1 MFTNPQLIMGLD
13 MYFRGTKTFGI
24 YPQGQYKPPFE
35 KTFEFTSLLNNHGL
49 ENAPID
55 YDTAWSSYSVQFPLM
70 YWRKSNQIHQWF
82 VQNVQGG
89 KDNCEEY
96 SVSLDQLKLLS
107 KTIEPALVSTAA
119 ASELLPTSEG
129 FFFGSQEYDEY
140 YFEDLKNTKEQ
151 VDKIIA
157 YQTAA
162 ENAQKCRWLNLKTHN
177 GTMSTEEFNAK
188 FPTLTKDIPFDD
200 FYYQSSW

>member
-1 MFTNPQLIMGLD
+1 MGLD
-13 MYFRGTKTFGI
+13 MYFKGTKTFGI
-24 YPQGQYKPPFE
+24 YPRGQYKPPFE
-35 KTFEFTSLLNNHGL
+35 RTFEFQSLLNNHNM

-55 YDTAWSSYSVQFPLM
+55 YDTSWSCYTVQFPLM

-82 VQNVQGG
+82 VQHVQGG

-96 SVSLDQLKLLS
+96 SVSLDKLKVLS
-107 KTIEPALVSTAA
+107 NVIESAVVSPSMACELMPTA
-119 ASELLPTSEG
+119 EG
-129 FFFGSQEYDEY
+129 FFFGSQEYDKD
-140 YFEDLKNTKEQ
+140 YFEDLKNTKTQ
-151 VDKIIA
+151 IDKIIA

-162 ENAQKCRWLNLKTHN
+162 ENAHKCRWLNLKTHN
-177 GTMSTEEFNAK
+177 GTMSTEEFNEK

>member
-1 MFTNPQLIMGLD
+1 MGLD
-13 MYFRGTKTFGI
+13 MYLNGTKTFGM
-24 YPQGQYKPPFE
+24 YPRGQYKPPFE
-35 KTFEFTSLLNNHGL
+35 KTFEFQSLLNNHGL

-55 YDTAWSSYSVQFPLM
+55 YDTSWSCYTVQFPLM

-89 KDNCEEY
+89 VDNCQEY

-119 ASELLPTSEG
+119 ASELLPTTEG

-151 VDKIIA
+151 IDKIIA

-162 ENAQKCRWLNLKTHN
+162 ENAQKCRWLNLKTHK
-177 GTMSTEEFNAK
+177 GTMSTEEFNKK
-188 FPTLTKDIPFDD
+188 FPTLTKDVPFDD
-200 FYYQSSW
+200 FIYYSSW

>member
-1 MFTNPQLIMGLD
+1 MFTKPPKFMGLD

-55 YDTAWSSYSVQFPLM
+55 YDTSWSCYSVQFPLM

-89 KDNCEEY
+89 KDNCDEY

-129 FFFGSQEYDEY
+129 FFFGAQEYDQY
-140 YFEDLKNTKEQ
+140 YFEDLKNTKTQ
-151 VDKIIA
+151 IDKIIA

>member
-1 MFTNPQLIMGLD
+1 MGLD

-35 KTFEFTSLLNNHGL
+35 KTFEFTSLLNNHGM

-55 YDTAWSSYSVQFPLM
+55 YETSWSCYTVQLPLM

-96 SVSLDQLKLLS
+96 SVSLEQLKLLS

-119 ASELLPTSEG
+119 ATELLPTTEG

-140 YFEDLKNTKEQ
+140 YFEDLKNTKKQ
-151 VDKIIA
+151 IDRIVA

-188 FPTLTKDIPFDD
+188 FPTLTKDVPFDD

>member
-1 MFTNPQLIMGLD
+1 MFTNPPKIMGLD
-13 MYFRGTKTFGI
+13 MYFKGTKTFGI

-55 YDTAWSSYSVQFPLM
+55 YDTSWSCYSVQFPLM

-82 VQNVQGG
+82 VENVQGG
-89 KDNCEEY
+89 VDNCQEY

-107 KTIEPALVSTAA
+107 KTIEPALVSTTV

-129 FFFGSQEYDEY
+129 FFFGSQEYDQY
-140 YFEDLKNTKEQ
+140 YFEDLKTTKTQ
-151 VDKIIA
+151 IDKIIA
-157 YQTAA
+157 YQTAT
-162 ENAQKCRWLNLKTHN
+162 ENAYKCRCLNLKTHH

-188 FPTLTKDIPFDD
+188 FPTLTKDVPFDD
-200 FYYQSSW
+200 FIYYSSW

>member
-1 MFTNPQLIMGLD
+1 MGLD
-13 MYFRGTKTFGI
+13 MYLKGTKTFGI
-24 YPQGQYKPPFE
+24 YPQSQYKPPFE

-55 YDTAWSSYSVQFPLM
+55 YDTSWSCYSVQFPLM

-89 KDNCEEY
+89 KDNCDEY

-140 YFEDLKNTKEQ
+140 YFEDLKTTKKQ
-151 VDKIIA
+151 IDKIIA

-177 GTMSTEEFNAK
+177 GTMSTEEFNEK

>member
-1 MFTNPQLIMGLD
+1 MGLD

-24 YPQGQYKPPFE
+24 YPQNQYKPPFE

-55 YDTAWSSYSVQFPLM
+55 YETSWSCYTVQFPLM

-89 KDNCEEY
+89 KDNCDEY

-119 ASELLPTSEG
+119 ASELLPTTEG

-140 YFEDLKNTKEQ
+140 YFEDLKNTKKQ
-151 VDKIIA
+151 IDKIIA

-162 ENAQKCRWLNLKTHN
+162 ENAYKCRCLNLKN
-177 GTMSTEEFNAK
+177 YRGTMSTEEFDKK
-188 FPTLTKDIPFDD
+188 FPTLTKDLPFDD

>member
-1 MFTNPQLIMGLD
+1 LFTNPQLIMGLD

>member
-1 MFTNPQLIMGLD
+1 MGLD

-24 YPQGQYKPPFE
+24 YPQNQYKPPFE
-35 KTFEFTSLLNNHGL
+35 KTFEFQSLLNNHGM

-55 YDTAWSSYSVQFPLM
+55 YDTSWSCYSVQFPLM

-82 VQNVQGG
+82 VQNVKGG

-151 VDKIIA
+151 IDKIIA

-177 GTMSTEEFNAK
+177 GTMSIEEFNKK
-188 FPTLTKDIPFDD
+188 FPTLTKNVPFDD
-200 FYYQSSW
+200 FIYWSSW

>member
-1 MFTNPQLIMGLD
+1 M
-13 MYFRGTKTFGI
+13 
-24 YPQGQYKPPFE
+24 
-35 KTFEFTSLLNNHGL
+35 

-55 YDTAWSSYSVQFPLM
+55 YDTSWSCYSVQLPLM

-89 KDNCEEY
+89 KDNCAEY

-119 ASELLPTSEG
+119 ASELLPTAEG
-129 FFFGSQEYDEY
+129 FFFGSQEYDQY
-140 YFEDLKNTKEQ
+140 YFEDLKNTKTQ
-151 VDKIIA
+151 IDKIIA

>member
-1 MFTNPQLIMGLD
+1 MFTNPPKIMGLD
-13 MYFRGTKTFGI
+13 MYLKGTKTFGI
-24 YPQGQYKPPFE
+24 YPRGQYKPPFE
-35 KTFEFTSLLNNHGL
+35 RTFEFQSLLNNHDM

-55 YDTAWSSYSVQFPLM
+55 YDTSWSCYSVQLPLM

-140 YFEDLKNTKEQ
+140 YFEDLKTTKKQ
-151 VDKIIA
+151 IDKIIA
-157 YQTAA
+157 YQTAT
-162 ENAQKCRWLNLKTHN
+162 ENAYKCRCLNLKTYN
-177 GTMSTEEFNAK
+177 GTMSTEDFNAK
-188 FPTLTKDIPFDD
+188 FPTLTKDLPFDD

>member
-1 MFTNPQLIMGLD
+1 MGLD

-24 YPQGQYKPPFE
+24 YPQNQYKPPFE
-35 KTFEFTSLLNNHGL
+35 KTFEFQSLLNNHGM

-55 YDTAWSSYSVQFPLM
+55 YDTSWSCYSVQFPLM

-89 KDNCEEY
+89 KDNCAEY

-119 ASELLPTSEG
+119 ASELLPTTEG

-151 VDKIIA
+151 IDKIIA

-162 ENAQKCRWLNLKTHN
+162 ENAQKCRWLNLKTHK
-177 GTMSTEEFNAK
+177 GTMSTEEFNKK
-188 FPTLTKDIPFDD
+188 FPTLTKDVPFDD
-200 FYYQSSW
+200 FIYYSSW

>member
-1 MFTNPQLIMGLD
+1 MGLD

-55 YDTAWSSYSVQFPLM
+55 YDTSWSCYSVQFPLM

-82 VQNVQGG
+82 VQNVQGC
-89 KDNCEEY
+89 KDNCAEY

-119 ASELLPTSEG
+119 ATELLPTSEG

-151 VDKIIA
+151 IDKIIA
-157 YQTAA
+157 YQIAA

-177 GTMSTEEFNAK
+177 GTMSTEEFNKK

>member
-13 MYFRGTKTFGI
+13 MYFYGTKNFSVF
-24 YPQGQYKPPFE
+24 PRDAVKPPLE
-35 KTFEFTSLLNNHGL
+35 KTFEFTSLINNHGL

-55 YDTAWSSYSVQFPLM
+55 YNTPWSSYDIKFPLM

-82 VQNVQGG
+82 VENVQGG
-89 KDNCEEY
+89 VDNCEEY
-96 SVSLDQLKLLS
+96 GVSLEDLQKLS

-129 FFFGSQEYDEY
+129 FFFGSQEYDKY
-140 YFEDLKNTKEQ
+140 YFEDLQTTKTQ
-151 VDKIIA
+151 IDKIIA
-157 YQTAA
+157 YQIAA
-162 ENAQKCRWLNLKTHN
+162 ENAHKCRCLNLKNYN
-177 GTMSTEEFNAK
+177 GTMSTEEFNKK
-188 FPTLTKDIPFDD
+188 FPTLTKDIPFDS

>member
-1 MFTNPQLIMGLD
+1 MGLD

-55 YDTAWSSYSVQFPLM
+55 YATSWSCYTVQFPLM

-89 KDNCEEY
+89 VDNCQEY

-107 KTIEPALVSTAA
+107 KTIEPALVSTTV

-129 FFFGSQEYDEY
+129 FFFGSQEYDQY
-140 YFEDLKNTKEQ
+140 YFEDLKTTKTQ
-151 VDKIIA
+151 IDKIIA
-157 YQTAA
+157 YQTAT
-162 ENAQKCRWLNLKTHN
+162 ENAYKCRCLNLKNHH
-177 GTMSTEEFNAK
+177 GTMSTEEFDKK

>member
-1 MFTNPQLIMGLD
+1 MGLD

-35 KTFEFTSLLNNHGL
+35 KTFEFTSLLNNHGM

-55 YDTAWSSYSVQFPLM
+55 YDTSWSCYSVQFPLM

-89 KDNCEEY
+89 KDNCDEY

-119 ASELLPTSEG
+119 ASELLPTTEG
-129 FFFGSQEYDEY
+129 FFFGSQEYDQY
-140 YFEDLKNTKEQ
+140 YFEDLKTTKTQ
-151 VDKIIA
+151 IDKIIA

>member
-1 MFTNPQLIMGLD
+1 M
-13 MYFRGTKTFGI
+13 
-24 YPQGQYKPPFE
+24 
-35 KTFEFTSLLNNHGL
+35 

-55 YDTAWSSYSVQFPLM
+55 YDTSWSCYSVELPLM

-140 YFEDLKNTKEQ
+140 YFEDLKNTKKQ
-151 VDKIIA
+151 IDKIIA
-157 YQTAA
+157 YQIAA
-162 ENAQKCRWLNLKTHN
+162 ENAHKCRCLNLKNYN
-177 GTMSTEEFNAK
+177 GSMTTEEFNEK
-188 FPTLTKDIPFDD
+188 FPTLTKDLPFDD
-200 FYYQSSW
+200 FIYYSSW

>member
-1 MFTNPQLIMGLD
+1 M
-13 MYFRGTKTFGI
+13 
-24 YPQGQYKPPFE
+24 
-35 KTFEFTSLLNNHGL
+35 

-55 YDTAWSSYSVQFPLM
+55 YDTSWSCYSVQFPLM

-119 ASELLPTSEG
+119 ATELLPTAEG

-151 VDKIIA
+151 IDKIIA

-177 GTMSTEEFNAK
+177 GTMSTEEFNKK

>member
-1 MFTNPQLIMGLD
+1 MGLD
-13 MYFRGTKTFGI
+13 MYFKGTKTFGI
-24 YPQGQYKPPFE
+24 YPRGQYKPPFE
-35 KTFEFTSLLNNHGL
+35 RTFEFQSLLNNHDM

-55 YDTAWSSYSVQFPLM
+55 YDTSWSCYTVQFPLM
-70 YWRKSNQIHQWF
+70 YWRKSNQIHKWF
-82 VQNVQGG
+82 VENVQGG
-89 KDNCEEY
+89 KDNCDEY

-129 FFFGSQEYDEY
+129 FFFGSQEYDQY
-140 YFEDLKNTKEQ
+140 YFEDLKTTKTQ
-151 VDKIIA
+151 IDKIIA

-177 GTMSTEEFNAK
+177 GTMSTEEFNKK

>member
-1 MFTNPQLIMGLD
+1 
-13 MYFRGTKTFGI
+13 
-24 YPQGQYKPPFE
+24 
-35 KTFEFTSLLNNHGL
+35 
-49 ENAPID
+49 
-55 YDTAWSSYSVQFPLM
+55 M

-119 ASELLPTSEG
+119 ATELLPTAEG

-151 VDKIIA
+151 IDKIIA

-162 ENAQKCRWLNLKTHN
+162 ENAHKCRCLNLKNYN
-177 GTMSTEEFNAK
+177 GNMTTEEFNKK
-188 FPTLTKDIPFDD
+188 FPTLTKDVPFDD
-200 FYYQSSW
+200 FIYWSSW

>member
-1 MFTNPQLIMGLD
+1 MLYSAI
-13 MYFRGTKTFGI
+13 
-24 YPQGQYKPPFE
+24 PFNVLE
-35 KTFEFTSLLNNHGL
+35 KVE
-49 ENAPID
+49 PD
-55 YDTAWSSYSVQFPLM
+55 SSMVCSKRTG
-70 YWRKSNQIHQWF
+70 W
-82 VQNVQGG
+82 
-89 KDNCEEY
+89 KDNCAEY
-96 SVSLDQLKLLS
+96 SVSLDQLRLLS

-119 ASELLPTSEG
+119 ATELLPTAEG

-162 ENAQKCRWLNLKTHN
+162 ENAQKSRWLNLKTHN
-177 GTMSTEEFNAK
+177 GTMSTEEFNKK

>member
-1 MFTNPQLIMGLD
+1 MGLD

-55 YDTAWSSYSVQFPLM
+55 YETSWSCYTVQFPLM

-89 KDNCEEY
+89 RDNCEEY

-119 ASELLPTSEG
+119 ASELLPTTEG
-129 FFFGSQEYDEY
+129 FFFGSQEYDDY
-140 YFEDLKNTKEQ
+140 YFEDLKNTKTQ
-151 VDKIIA
+151 IDKIIA

-162 ENAQKCRWLNLKTHN
+162 ENAYRCRCLNLKNYN
-177 GTMSTEEFNAK
+177 GSMTTEEFNAK

>member
-1 MFTNPQLIMGLD
+1 
-13 MYFRGTKTFGI
+13 MYLKGTKTFGI
-24 YPQGQYKPPFE
+24 YPRGQYKPPFE
-35 KTFEFTSLLNNHGL
+35 RTFEFQSLLNNHDM

-55 YDTAWSSYSVQFPLM
+55 YETSWSCYSVQFPLM

-89 KDNCEEY
+89 KDNCDEY

-107 KTIEPALVSTAA
+107 KTIEPALVSTSA
-119 ASELLPTSEG
+119 ASELLPTTEG
-129 FFFGSQEYDEY
+129 FFFGSQEYDQY
-140 YFEDLKNTKEQ
+140 YFEDLKTTKTQ
-151 VDKIIA
+151 IDKIIA

-162 ENAQKCRWLNLKTHN
+162 EK
-177 GTMSTEEFNAK
+177 MSTEEFNKK

>member
-1 MFTNPQLIMGLD
+1 MGLD
-13 MYFRGTKTFGI
+13 MYLRGTKTFGI
-24 YPQGQYKPPFE
+24 YPRGQYKPPFE
-35 KTFEFTSLLNNHGL
+35 RTFEFQSLLNNHDM

-55 YDTAWSSYSVQFPLM
+55 YGTSWSCYTVQFPLM

-89 KDNCEEY
+89 KDNCDEY

-119 ASELLPTSEG
+119 ATELLPTAEG

-140 YFEDLKNTKEQ
+140 YFEDLKNTKKQ
-151 VDKIIA
+151 IDKIIA

-162 ENAQKCRWLNLKTHN
+162 ENAFRCRCLNLEIYN
-177 GTMSTEEFNAK
+177 GTMSTEEFNKK
-188 FPTLTKDIPFDD
+188 FPTLTKDVPFDD

>member
-1 MFTNPQLIMGLD
+1 MGLD

-24 YPQGQYKPPFE
+24 YPQNQYKPPFE

-55 YDTAWSSYSVQFPLM
+55 YETSWSCYTVQFPLM

-89 KDNCEEY
+89 KDNCDEY

-119 ASELLPTSEG
+119 ATELLPTTEG

-140 YFEDLKNTKEQ
+140 YFEDLKNTKKQ
-151 VDKIIA
+151 IDKIIA

-162 ENAQKCRWLNLKTHN
+162 ENAYKCRCLNLKN
-177 GTMSTEEFNAK
+177 YRGTMSTEEFDKK
-188 FPTLTKDIPFDD
+188 FPTLTKDLPFDD

>member
-1 MFTNPQLIMGLD
+1 

-24 YPQGQYKPPFE
+24 YPQSQYKPPFE

-55 YDTAWSSYSVQFPLM
+55 YDTSWSCYSVQLPLM

-89 KDNCEEY
+89 KDNCAEY

-119 ASELLPTSEG
+119 ASELLPTTEG
-129 FFFGSQEYDEY
+129 FFFGSQEYDSY
-140 YFEDLKNTKEQ
+140 YFEDLKQTKE
-151 VDKIIA
+151 KIDSLIA

-162 ENAQKCRWLNLKTHN
+162 IDANNKRYANLAKYN
-177 GTMSTEEFNAK
+177 GSMSDSEFEK
-188 FPTLTKDIPFDD
+188 HFPNLTKDVPFDD
-200 FYYQSSW
+200 FIYWSSW